1 MTFCVLDACFKCGS
15 TDHKIRQCKEHLKD
29 KQIRCEGSGKW
40 AEDYITSICKCPN
53 CNSEL
58 FKVEGNQPS
67 LDLKCGNPLCE
78 SIFEVKSKCLSNKI
92 IPDYIKIHGGNYHY
106 FSENIKEKN
115 LNLFVIIF
123 KIDEFLNIK
132 TVREILY
139 YDNKTLQKA
148 YSNGLNIFNTVN
160 FKGSEQLY
168 DPSSNTLVN
177 KFSIIKY
184 KNKSLIIIPNRLL
197 YSALQFKLPQNQY
210 VGSRIQ
216 HPNSPIDYQSHTQY
230 MGSRIQHPSS
240 PTHNQ
245 FQNQYMGSRIQYPSS
260 PPQNQYMGSRIQHPS
275 SPIDY
280 QSYTQ
285 YMGNQYVSPYR
296 KLNFM

>member
-148 YSNGLNIFNTVN
+148 YSNGLNISNTVN

-168 DPSSNTLVN
+168 DPSSNTFVN

-184 KNKSLIIIPNRLL
+184 ENKSLIIIPNRLL

-210 VGSRIQ
+210 
-216 HPNSPIDYQSHTQY
+216 

-240 PTHNQ
+240 PP
-245 FQNQYMGSRIQYPSS
+245 QNQYMGSRIQHPSS

-280 QSYTQ
+280 QSHTQ